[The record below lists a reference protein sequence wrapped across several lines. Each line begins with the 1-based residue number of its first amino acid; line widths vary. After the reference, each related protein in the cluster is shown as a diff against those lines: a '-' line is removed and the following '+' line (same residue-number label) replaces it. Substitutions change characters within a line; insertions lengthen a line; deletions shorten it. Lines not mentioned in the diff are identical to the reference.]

1 MVRVLVL
8 GGGAAGMMAAW
19 RAATL
24 GNRVLLVE
32 GNTRL
37 ALKVRISG
45 GGKCN
50 LTHEGTPQ
58 AVLTAFPQPQARFLR
73 PALHAFPPEAVRRF
87 FRDRGVETYV
97 RENGRV
103 FPLDCPGSAVDVVR
117 ALEMAAREAGV
128 EIRVGM
134 RAAGLVA
141 EGQTIAALRLEDGR
155 MLASDVFI
163 LATGGASY
171 PQTGTRGEVL
181 GWLKGLG
188 LPVRP
193 WAPALAPIP
202 LARPRPAWEG
212 VALRGGSLVLRAGL
226 EGRRLAVAE
235 GDLLFTRTGISGP
248 AALELSQTVEAAR
261 REGPVWLA
269 YNAAGREAEALDAI
283 LVEQARRE
291 PRLGTRTW
299 LHRFLPERLCEA
311 LFAEQGL
318 PLDRRLHD
326 LLREERRALAALA
339 AALPLGEPG
348 PVSLAKGEV
357 AAGGLVLQAVDPK
370 TMQVRGWPNLRV
382 CGELLD
388 VDGPVGGYN
397 LQAAFSTGFLA
408 GSLSPG
414 SS

>member
-8 GGGAAGMMAAW
+8 GGGAAGLMAAW

-50 LTHEGTPQ
+50 LTHEGAPQ
-58 AVLTAFPQPQARFLR
+58 ALLAAFPKHQARFLR

-87 FRDRGVETYV
+87 FRDRGLETYA
-97 RENGRV
+97 RGNGRV
-103 FPLDCPGSAVDVVR
+103 FPLDRPGSAAEVVR
-117 ALEMAAREAGV
+117 VMETAAREAGV
-128 EIRVGM
+128 EIRAGL
-134 RAAGLVA
+134 RAAGLLV
-141 EGQTIAALRLEDGR
+141 EGPAIAALRLEDGQR
-155 MLASDVFI
+155 LESDVFI

-181 GWLKGLG
+181 GWLQGLG
-188 LPVRP
+188 LPIRP
-193 WAPALAPIP
+193 WAPSLAPIP
-202 LARPRPAWEG
+202 LERPRPAWEG
-212 VALRGGSLVLRAGL
+212 VALRGGSLALR
-226 EGRRLAVAE
+226 EGPEGKRLASAE
-235 GDLLFTRTGISGP
+235 GDLLFTRSGISGP
-248 AALELSQTVEAAR
+248 AALALSQVVESAR
-261 REGPVWLA
+261 REGLVWLV
-269 YNAAGREAEALDAI
+269 YNASGREVEALDAA
-283 LVEQARRE
+283 LVEETRRE
-291 PRLGTRTW
+291 PRLGARTW

-311 LFAEQGL
+311 LFAEAGL
-318 PLDRRLHD
+318 PLDRRLQGLTRH
-326 LLREERRALAALA
+326 ERRILASLA
-339 AALPLGEPG
+339 GALPLGGPG

-370 TMQVRGWPNLRV
+370 TMQVRGWPNLRA

-408 GSLSPG
+408 GSLSLG

>member
-8 GGGAAGMMAAW
+8 GGGAAGLMAAW

-58 AVLTAFPQPQARFLR
+58 ELLAAFPKAQARFLR
-73 PALHAFPPEAVRRF
+73 TAFHAFPPEAVRRF

-103 FPLDCPGSAVDVVR
+103 FPLDRPGSAQDVVR
-117 ALEMAAREAGV
+117 ALETAAREVGV

-141 EGQTIAALRLEDGR
+141 EGQAIAALRLVDGR
-155 MLASDVFI
+155 LLESDVFI

-181 GWLKGLG
+181 GWLQGLG
-188 LPVRP
+188 LPVQP

-202 LARPRPAWEG
+202 LERPRPAWEG
-212 VALRGGSLVLRAGL
+212 VALRAGSLMLR
-226 EGRRLAVAE
+226 EGPEGKRLASAE

-248 AALELSQTVEAAR
+248 AALELSQAVEVAR
-261 REGPVWLA
+261 RGGPAWLV
-269 YNAAGREAEALDAI
+269 YNASGREVEALDAA
-283 LVEQARRE
+283 LLEEARRE
-291 PRLGTRTW
+291 PRLGARTW

-311 LFAEQGL
+311 LFAEAGL
-318 PLDRRLHD
+318 PWDRRLQSLTRH
-326 LLREERRALAALA
+326 ERRFLASMAG
-339 AALPLGEPG
+339 ALPLGGPG

-357 AAGGLVLQAVDPK
+357 AAGGLALQAVDPK
-370 TMQVRGWPNLRV
+370 TLQIRGWPNLRA